1 MTDPYGDPTF
11 GEDDII
17 KVWIDH
23 NATHIMFQIEFN
35 DTFTI
40 DSITGDYFFVYIST
54 NPLTGTNI
62 DGAGFNVDYYLWMRY
77 TGELDFYD
85 VVNGSNDLM
94 SSNLVGNGYYISSNN
109 NYTLE
114 IGYKMNNYSPSGTGY
129 LNLTL
134 GQTIE
139 IRFRSDLI

>member
-1 MTDPYGDPTF
+1 MKHHFFHSFLKLQLSIVNGFEDP
-11 GEDDII
+11 
-17 KVWIDH
+17 
-23 NATHIMFQIEFN
+23 
-35 DTFTI
+35 
-40 DSITGDYFFVYIST
+40 SFVYNIST

-85 VVNGSNDLM
+85 VVNGSNDLL

-139 IRFRSDLI
+139 IQFRSDLI